1 MVKLIKG
8 DRTSIE
14 KRLAKLWRAYY
25 LERIFLPIWPGRPK
39 PSLKAIYALDKK
51 GAEMLTDV
59 QGINPTHLRHQIRN
73 RQTGERYLKHYLMIS
88 NFRTIL
94 TLATEE
100 RRNLELLFF
109 RHDKS
114 LEDRVRIEDE
124 TYPVAPDAYIGLKDK
139 EGKFYFFLE
148 ADRSTMSDR
157 RFLKKTRGYF
167 LWWKEKGHINK
178 FEIKHFRVLTLTKS
192 EERAETLR
200 KVTLKVKG
208 DENQEGS
215 TLFWFSDESRI
226 SLEDPKTI
234 FRKIWRKAAKEDAK
248 LHSILE

>member
-1 MVKLIKG
+1 MNQATTQKLTRRSRYTRDRKDVPDVVIGARDIQIFKTLYDFRFLRTDHLVRLIKG

-39 PSLKAIYALDKK
+39 PSLKGIYALDKR

-59 QGINPTHLRHQIRN
+59 EGINPTHLRHQIRD

-114 LEDRVRIEDE
+114 LEDRVRTKGE
-124 TYPVAPDAYIGLKDK
+124 TYPVVPDAYIGLKDK
-139 EGKFYFFLE
+139 EGKF
-148 ADRSTMSDR
+148 
-157 RFLKKTRGYF
+157 
-167 LWWKEKGHINK
+167 
-178 FEIKHFRVLTLTKS
+178 
-192 EERAETLR
+192 
-200 KVTLKVKG
+200 
-208 DENQEGS
+208 
-215 TLFWFSDESRI
+215 
-226 SLEDPKTI
+226 
-234 FRKIWRKAAKEDAK
+234 
-248 LHSILE
+248 